1 MRILLIA
8 GQGTSLQTAAALS
21 TACHAAQTGL
31 RVLIVGIGPSH
42 RLGALIGRSL
52 GSHPL
57 ELEPNLAAM
66 ETASIDEIG
75 QHWDAF
81 RPGLRGGLAGR
92 LREIGS
98 DDLPSFPGMDEF
110 SALLIANR
118 AISSKRFDL
127 AVFDGPAIDNLLRV
141 LALPDTIRWVVRL
154 IFGLDRGSGRSRSSQ
169 EMALIPAAIIAPNS
183 VAPLQEMRI
192 LLEEQRAKIDVTS
205 GSRVR
210 LVFDA
215 EDIIL
220 PSLRNV
226 LSGLGLYGLKVDTIL
241 VRGEES
247 AIDAETR
254 KQFGTEITD
263 MRPPLLVDELAQSPT
278 SLSGWAERGAALYGK
293 RDQGLAWPPE
303 QTPATNQAELRLSI
317 PFLDGRNLDIAVI
330 NEEVVVRMG
339 QFRRHVLLP
348 GLVSGG
354 KLRARV
360 DCDTLRLWVE

>member
-1 MRILLIA
+1 MRVLLIA
-8 GQGTSLQTAAALS
+8 GQGTSLQTAAALA
-21 TACHAAQTGL
+21 TACHTAQTGL
-31 RVLIVGIGPSH
+31 RVLIVSIGPSH
-42 RLGALIGRSL
+42 RLGMLIGRSL
-52 GSHPL
+52 SSHPL

-66 ETASIDEIG
+66 EIGAIEEIG

-127 AVFDGPAIDNLLRV
+127 TVFDGPTIDSLLRV

-154 IFGLDRGSGRSRSSQ
+154 IFGLDRGPGRSRSSQ
-169 EMALIPAAIIAPNS
+169 ESALIPATIIAPN
-183 VAPLQEMRI
+183 AIGPLQDMRV
-192 LLEEQRAKIDVTS
+192 LLEEQRANIDASS

-210 LVFDA
+210 LVLDA
-215 EDIIL
+215 EDMML
-220 PSLRNV
+220 PSLRNA

-241 VRGEES
+241 VRGEEG
-247 AIDAETR
+247 AIDETTQ
-254 KQFGTEITD
+254 KQFGTATTD
-263 MRPPLLVDELAQSPT
+263 LRPPLLVDELPQSPT
-278 SLSGWAERGAALYGK
+278 NLSGWAERGAALYGK
-293 RDQGLAWPPE
+293 RSEGLAWPPA
-303 QTPATNQAELRLSI
+303 QPPAPAQGNLHLSI
-317 PFLDGRNLDIAVI
+317 PFLDGRSLDIAVI

-348 GLVSGG
+348 GLASGG

-360 DCDTLRLWVE
+360 DGDTLRLWVE